1 MAVSI
6 NRRAPLLAGLVFSA
20 AWVVGLAIFSSSTRV
35 RSSGAEV
42 LAGYAGHQGVAAAQF
57 VLTEVVTAV
66 ALAVVA
72 LSLARVGLRAGADPR
87 LVRAVGVTG
96 ILAATIAVI
105 QGVLGVALTTWAV
118 SGGHAGAAGALSE
131 TVSRL
136 DGAKMFVLAAL
147 ALAGGALGVLPRWL
161 RAVGFALAA
170 AIAVSGVGYLFL
182 LDGPATAAW
191 VSLPLLMVW
200 VTGAGIVAATAAR
213 PPRRSWTYVRDL
225 PDRGGNESKIGAPGR
240 GE

>member
-1 MAVSI
+1 MVVSI
-6 NRRAPLLAGLVFSA
+6 DRRAPLLAGLVFSA

-35 RSSGAEV
+35 RASGPEV

-66 ALAVVA
+66 ALVVVA
-72 LSLARVGLRAGADPR
+72 LSLARAGLQAGADPR
-87 LVRAVGVTG
+87 LVGAVRITG
-96 ILAATIAVI
+96 LGAATISVI

-131 TVSRL
+131 IISRL
-136 DGAKMFVLAAL
+136 DGAKMFVLAAF

-170 AIAVSGVGYLFL
+170 
-182 LDGPATAAW
+182 
-191 VSLPLLMVW
+191 
-200 VTGAGIVAATAAR
+200 R

-225 PDRGGNESKIGAPGR
+225 PDRAGNESKIGAPGR